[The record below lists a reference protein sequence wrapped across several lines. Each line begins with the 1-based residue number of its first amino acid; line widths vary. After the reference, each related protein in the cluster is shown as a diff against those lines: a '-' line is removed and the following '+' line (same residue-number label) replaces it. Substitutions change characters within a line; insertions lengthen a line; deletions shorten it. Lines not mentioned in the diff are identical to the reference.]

1 MIFALETDDLLGELG
16 DTYAGT
22 VMDSYRS
29 ALDDDANL
37 NQLYVNFEE

>member
-22 VMDSYRS
+22 VIDSYRS
-29 ALDDDANL
+29 ALEDNTNL
-37 NQLYVNFEE
+37 DQLYVNV